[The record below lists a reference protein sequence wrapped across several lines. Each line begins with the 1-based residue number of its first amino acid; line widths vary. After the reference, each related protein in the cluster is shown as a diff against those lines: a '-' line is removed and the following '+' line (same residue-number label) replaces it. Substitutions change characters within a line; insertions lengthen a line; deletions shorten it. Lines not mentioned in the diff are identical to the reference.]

1 MITYL
6 KNDNSVI
13 KLDSETQSLTLIT
26 TRENALM
33 LRHDYNNSPL
43 FEDVTVTKYNEGIFV
58 DATEEDFLNYKQFA
72 LSKLD

>member
-13 KLDSETQSLTLIT
+13 KVDSETQSLTLIT
-26 TRENALM
+26 TREGSLM
-33 LRHDYNNSPL
+33 LRHDFANSPL
-43 FEDVTVTKYNEGIFV
+43 FTDVTVTKYNEGVFV
-58 DATEEDFLNYKQFA
+58 DATEEEFLAYRTMA

>member
-6 KNDNSVI
+6 KNDHSVI
-13 KLDSETQSLTLIT
+13 KVDSETQSLTLIT

-33 LRHDYNNSPL
+33 VRHDYNNSPL
-43 FEDVTVTKYNEGIFV
+43 FEDVTVTKYEQGVFV
-58 DATEEDFLNYKQFA
+58 DATEEDFLTYKQFA

>member
-43 FEDVTVTKYNEGIFV
+43 FTDVTVTKYNEGIFV
-58 DATEEDFLNYKQFA
+58 DATEEDFINYKQFA